1 MNKLD
6 LHGVK
11 HGGVR
16 RLVIRFIEDNWD
28 SGKIVEIITGHSQHM
43 KTIVEAV
50 LDEYKLEYNST
61 ETFGYINMPR
71 IRVEM

>member
-1 MNKLD
+1 MEKLD

-28 SGKIVEIITGHSQHM
+28 SGKTVEIITGHSQPM
-43 KTIVEAV
+43 KVIVKEI
-50 LDEYKLEYNST
+50 LDEYLLDYNET
-61 ETFGYINMPR
+61 EPFGYVNMPR
-71 IRVEM
+71 FRVEM